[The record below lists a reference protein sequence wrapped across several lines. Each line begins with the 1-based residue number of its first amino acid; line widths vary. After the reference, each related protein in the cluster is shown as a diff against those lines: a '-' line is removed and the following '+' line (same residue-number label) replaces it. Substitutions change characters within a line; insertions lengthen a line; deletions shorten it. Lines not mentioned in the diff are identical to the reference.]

1 MEAKRKRKYRTKK
14 KEEKKEAS
22 KNFFLQKYQK
32 MVEEASCFSDPAD
45 RNFLATWGEKAW
57 DSMA

>member
-1 MEAKRKRKYRTKK
+1 MEAKRKKKYRTKK

-22 KNFFLQKYQK
+22 KNYFLQKYQK
-32 MVEEASCFSDPAD
+32 MVEEASCFSD